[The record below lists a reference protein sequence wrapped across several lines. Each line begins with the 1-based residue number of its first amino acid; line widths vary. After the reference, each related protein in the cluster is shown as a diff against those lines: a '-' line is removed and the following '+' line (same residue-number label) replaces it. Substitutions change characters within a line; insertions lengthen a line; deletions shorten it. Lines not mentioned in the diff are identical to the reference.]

1 MKKGF
6 LLIIAV
12 LLCVTGCGKFTK
24 EDALNKLEKKINSKS
39 YILKGT
45 MQIVSNEEK
54 FDYGLTVEA
63 FDKSYYKV
71 ALVNQTNNHEQVIL
85 KNSDGVYVITPA
97 LNKSFK
103 FQSEWPNNSSQAYIL
118 ESILKD
124 LKSDSNLKFEEN
136 EDGYALKSTVSY
148 PNNTE
153 LSYQKVV
160 CDKEM
165 DIKEIQVYDINDII
179 KISVIVNSLDYK
191 TKLDEKDFML
201 EDLIKA
207 ETQNTKDEEKSC
219 KGDNC
224 NEDICKESNCE
235 KPDCEGDA
243 CQDNTSSNVIDEII
257 YPLYVPSNT
266 YLTSSEKI
274 DLDNGNRVILTFS
287 GDKDFVLVEETAR
300 ASSEFEVIP
309 IYGDPQ
315 VMSTSVA
322 AVGANS
328 IYFSSNNIDY
338 YIASNEMSSEE
349 MLNVAA
355 SLGNSI
361 LVAESK

>member
-45 MQIVSNEEK
+45 MHIVSNEEK
-54 FDYGLTVEA
+54 FDYSLTVKA
-63 FDKSYYKV
+63 YNKNYYKV
-71 ALVNQTNNHEQVIL
+71 GLVNQTNNHEQVIL
-85 KNSDGVYVITPA
+85 KNKDGVYVVTPA

-124 LKSDSNLKFEEN
+124 LKGDSNLKFEET
-136 EDGYALKSTVSY
+136 EDGYTLKSVVNY
-148 PNNTE
+148 PNNTD
-153 LSYQKVV
+153 LSYQKVL
-160 CDKEM
+160 CDKDM
-165 DIKEIQVYDINDII
+165 NIKEIQVYDINDIV
-179 KISVIVNSLDYK
+179 KISVIVDNLNYK
-191 TKLDEKDFML
+191 AKLNEKDFML
-201 EDLIKA
+201 DDLIKE
-207 ETQNTKDEEKSC
+207 ETNSIQKDCPNNNCEENNNCEGEECTK
-219 KGDNC
+219 
-224 NEDICKESNCE
+224 NCE
-235 KPDCEGDA
+235 KGNCLSE
-243 CQDNTSSNVIDEII
+243 TSSNIIDEII

-266 YLTSSEKI
+266 YLTSSEKV
-274 DLDNGNRVILTFS
+274 DLENGNRVILTFS
-287 GDKDFVLVEETAR
+287 GDKDFILVEETSKIAN
-300 ASSEFEVIP
+300 EFEVIP

-315 VMSTSVA
+315 IISTSVA

-328 IYFSSNNIDY
+328 VYFSSNNIDY
-338 YIASNEMSSEE
+338 YIASEEMSSEE

-361 LVAESK
+361 LVSESK